1 MTEHTTE
8 LALNEYRI
16 TQIEKDMLM
25 LKETLY
31 GQDGLI
37 SNAATVKHAVLDIK
51 EKMDKKDNKEWIII
65 SGIALT
71 LVSIFISNFFGS

>member
-8 LALNEYRI
+8 IVLSEYRI
-16 TQIEKDMLM
+16 TQVEGDIKM

-37 SNAATVKHAVLDIK
+37 SNAATVKQTVLDIK
-51 EKMDKKDNKEWIII
+51 DKIDKKDNKEWIII
-65 SGIALT
+65 SGIVLT
-71 LVSIFISNFFGS
+71 LISVFFTSYFHS